1 MRFFVSFTHWS
12 KAVGGGEA
20 DAAGVAVW
28 AWVMADVAA
37 NAPMPTIIRMDFF
50 M

>member
-1 MRFFVSFTHWS
+1 LTHWS
-12 KAVGGGEA
+12 KAVGGGGGGA

-37 NAPMPTIIRMDFF
+37 NATDADDHKNDSSM
-50 M
+50 